1 MEKILHEKF
10 DCQEVFNE
18 LGNVNRCTGNL
29 TDSSAIDYQLPFLNI
44 SIVVLID
51 TVSPIKVIKNKN
63 IIEEIKNS
71 STKISP
77 NNGHDN
83 NKGHSS
89 DPEFRSS
96 IQIEQSST
104 CINIEAILKELDVEH
119 DRNVSKAII
128 SYKI

>member
-1 MEKILHEKF
+1 M
-10 DCQEVFNE
+10 
-18 LGNVNRCTGNL
+18 
-29 TDSSAIDYQLPFLNI
+29 NI
-44 SIVVLID
+44 SIDVLID
-51 TVSPIKVIKNKN
+51 TVSPIKVIKNKS

-77 NNGHDN
+77 NNGHGN
-83 NKGHSS
+83 NKGYSS

-128 SYKI
+128 SYNI